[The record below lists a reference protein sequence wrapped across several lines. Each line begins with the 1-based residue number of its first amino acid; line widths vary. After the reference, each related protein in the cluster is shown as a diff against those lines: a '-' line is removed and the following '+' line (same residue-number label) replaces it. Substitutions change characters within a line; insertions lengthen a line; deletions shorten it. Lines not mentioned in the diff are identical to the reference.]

1 MSKRAEIRRKI
12 AKADAS
18 SAPKNRSSKGVPGS
32 SGSGRGANSRGTM
45 TRLESVIPDEM
56 LGMDWAFGIPKSP

>member
-18 SAPKNRSSKGVPGS
+18 SAPKNRGSKGVPGS
-32 SGSGRGANSRGTM
+32 SGSGRGASRGTM